1 MASSCPRC
9 ERCFPQ
15 GGQRGDEKVE
25 QQCQG
30 AERTIPLTDE
40 QIGKVMGALT
50 SGEESDLISTGQAAR
65 LLGVT
70 PVTVRRL
77 LDSGRIP
84 YARLFDGGKRLI
96 LRRDVLEY
104 QAGRFASGA

>member
-1 MASSCPRC
+1 MRRPRSVC
-9 ERCFPQ
+9 LTT
-15 GGQRGDEKVE
+15 GD
-25 QQCQG
+25 G
-30 AERTIPLTDE
+30 RAIPLTDE

-50 SGEESDLISTGQAAR
+50 SGEEPDLISTGQAAR